1 MNLYNDVINN
11 LDGTYKKIYSCT
23 EVLKSIESIKDAR
36 ETECHVFITKKE
48 TLDSLEKKER
58 DEWINEEI
66 EQLKNKISGKTKE
79 DIFKDVE
86 QKQKEREGMELQRE
100 ELENK
105 LKDLEEQE
113 SSYRKGWAKK
123 SGEIKNKEAEEYNKI
138 DEIQRLEGKNPKL
151 KGNYKYTTNSIAL
164 IDINISKL
172 KAKENEVAKGY
183 KDIKV
188 WYKEAT
194 DAYDKSEREYNNAI
208 SANITAHEPNNNN
221 PCWNSG
227 SPHFIQ
233 ICITNAKNK
242 VTEKE
247 REKKANYIIKEER
260 SQKKEKFDK
269 LWEKHNDA
277 KKELLEE
284 KARFEEEY
292 KKLQEKI
299 TVCRAELDKITVE
312 IDKLKQEYEELEKNR
327 WNIEKEIKEIRSKK
341 SKISEKEKEI
351 KKDIKKLE
359 EVEELIDRLTI
370 LEKKKGAK
378 LLVIKYRESVEK
390 AEAADKTEADRI
402 AKEAAAKAEA
412 QRLTKE
418 AADRAEV
425 ERLKLEQE
433 VADKAEA
440 EKLEREAKIKAEELA
455 EKLIAEAKDII
466 ANAGHEREVVK
477 PELRNLLKDKK
488 SEDLKTHLDKAQ
500 KVQVNVGSI
509 LSKMDK
515 FSKEYQLED
524 AILTNFKDANNEL
537 KTTHNDQSTF
547 ISNLQKYNDILDIKE
562 PINSEE
568 VIFDRS
574 ENKELENYNQ
584 ILPDHEEL

>member
-11 LDGTYKKIYSCT
+11 PDGTYKKIYSCT
-23 EVLKSIESIKDAR
+23 EVLKSIKSIKDAR

-86 QKQKEREGMELQRE
+86 QKQKEIEGMELQRE

-138 DEIQRLEGKNPKL
+138 DEIQRLEGKNAKL

-183 KDIKV
+183 KDIKA

-247 REKKANYIIKEER
+247 RKKKANYIIKEEK

-299 TVCRAELDKITVE
+299 TVCR
-312 IDKLKQEYEELEKNR
+312 
-327 WNIEKEIKEIRSKK
+327 EKEE
-341 SKISEKEKEI
+341 EI
-351 KKDIKKLE
+351 KKDINKLE
-359 EVEELIDRLTI
+359 EVEELIDRLTV

-390 AEAADKTEADRI
+390 AEADRI
-402 AKEAAAKAEA
+402 A
-412 QRLTKE
+412 KE

-466 ANAGHEREVVK
+466 ANAGHEREIVNPKLVQ
-477 PELRNLLKDKK
+477 LLKDKK
-488 SEDLKTHLDKAQ
+488 LEDLELYLKSSKDIRVSE
-500 KVQVNVGSI
+500 KVILEQFKEFNGKYSLNEGSKI
-509 LSKMDK
+509 LSQFNAVKEEIITE
-515 FSKEYQLED
+515 SKEQL
-524 AILTNFKDANNEL
+524 
-537 KTTHNDQSTF
+537 SF
-547 ISNLQKYNDILDIKE
+547 ISKIKQGIDIINIYNT
-562 PINSEE
+562 EE
-568 VIFDRS
+568 AKSDTWIDSHSVEVNDRVMQT
-574 ENKELENYNQ
+574 EITEHHQEL
-584 ILPDHEEL
+584 

>member
-11 LDGTYKKIYSCT
+11 PDGTYKKIYSCT
-23 EVLKSIESIKDAR
+23 EVLKSIKSIKDAR

-86 QKQKEREGMELQRE
+86 QKQKEIEGMELQRE

-138 DEIQRLEGKNPKL
+138 DEIQRLEGKNAKL

-183 KDIKV
+183 KDIKA

-247 REKKANYIIKEER
+247 RKKKANYIIKEEK

-312 IDKLKQEYEELEKNR
+312 IDKLKQEYEEFKKNCL
-327 WNIEKEIKEIRSKK
+327 NIENEIKEIRSKK
-341 SKISEKEKEI
+341 WKISEKEEEI
-351 KKDIKKLE
+351 KKDINKLE
-359 EVEELIDRLTI
+359 EVEELIDRLTV

-390 AEAADKTEADRI
+390 AEADRI
-402 AKEAAAKAEA
+402 A
-412 QRLTKE
+412 KE

-466 ANAGHEREVVK
+466 ANAGHEREIVNPKLVQ
-477 PELRNLLKDKK
+477 LLKDKK
-488 SEDLKTHLDKAQ
+488 LEDLELYLKSSKDIRVSE
-500 KVQVNVGSI
+500 KVILEQFKEFNGKYSLNEGSKI
-509 LSKMDK
+509 LSQFNAVKEEIITE
-515 FSKEYQLED
+515 SKEQL
-524 AILTNFKDANNEL
+524 
-537 KTTHNDQSTF
+537 SF
-547 ISNLQKYNDILDIKE
+547 ISKIKQGIDIINIYNT
-562 PINSEE
+562 EE
-568 VIFDRS
+568 AKSDTWIDSHSVEVNDRVMQT
-574 ENKELENYNQ
+574 EITEHHQEL
-584 ILPDHEEL
+584 